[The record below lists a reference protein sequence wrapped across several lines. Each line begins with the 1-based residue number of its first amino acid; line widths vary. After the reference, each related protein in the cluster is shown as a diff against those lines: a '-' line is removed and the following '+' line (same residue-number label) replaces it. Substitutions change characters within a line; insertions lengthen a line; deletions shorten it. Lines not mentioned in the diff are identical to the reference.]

1 MDVLISI
8 TGTQRVDGEEETI
21 ELTTA
26 GGMEPAGEG
35 WTLTYDES
43 AATGMDG
50 VTTTIRVHPDEVLLE
65 RTGSLHSLLVLQKGR
80 RHQCSYATPYGTL
93 LLGVYTSELRST
105 LTGSGGELRF
115 AYTLDTNAG
124 ALSAHDVRISV
135 KEVS

>member
-43 AATGMDG
+43 AATGMEG

-65 RTGSLHSLLVLQKGR
+65 RTGSCIPSSSCKRGAAI
-80 RHQCSYATPYGTL
+80 SAAMPP
-93 LLGVYTSELRST
+93 
-105 LTGSGGELRF
+105 LTGRCCSGCIR
-115 AYTLDTNAG
+115 ASCA
-124 ALSAHDVRISV
+124 VP
-135 KEVS
+135 

>member
-43 AATGMDG
+43 AATGMEG
-50 VTTTIRVHPDEVLLE
+50 VTTTGCIRMRCCWNGPAACIPSSSCK
-65 RTGSLHSLLVLQKGR
+65 RGAAIS
-80 RHQCSYATPYGTL
+80 AAMPP
-93 LLGVYTSELRST
+93 
-105 LTGSGGELRF
+105 LTGRCCSGCIR
-115 AYTLDTNAG
+115 ASCA
-124 ALSAHDVRISV
+124 VP
-135 KEVS
+135 

>member
-1 MDVLISI
+1 MRCCWN
-8 TGTQRVDGEEETI
+8 G
-21 ELTTA
+21 
-26 GGMEPAGEG
+26 PAACIP
-35 WTLTYDES
+35 S
-43 AATGMDG
+43 SSCK
-50 VTTTIRVHPDEVLLE
+50 R
-65 RTGSLHSLLVLQKGR
+65 GS